1 MFPHYVC
8 FSPCHSSSVSGLIVG
23 SVIEELLLLGPFPLF
38 FKYQVILHQMEHFC
52 IESKYSC
59 VGSGKHLNILANNMN
74 MYD

>member
-1 MFPHYVC
+1 M
-8 FSPCHSSSVSGLIVG
+8 G

-38 FKYQVILHQMEHFC
+38 FKYQVILRQMEYFC

-74 MYD
+74 MYG

>member
-1 MFPHYVC
+1 
-8 FSPCHSSSVSGLIVG
+8 VG